1 MQLQINVFSEE
12 VYIQIFI
19 FCQQAKKTMRTLLTS
34 ILILSIANSFAQKN
48 DSLVYE
54 FGENF
59 KVFKTLKSNTF
70 KIKNNDGKVIF
81 RNLKFIE
88 HLGEYLQ
95 VLDKNN
101 THFYINSKG
110 KKKKKVYINLEL
122 CGTVP
127 NYVYQIK
134 EKNNKYYLTEN
145 ENFYD
150 YEDKIPPKIID
161 SIKTKGIDKI
171 NFPNNEKKIEFDEN
185 TFVFNYT
192 KVFPNAIIIQKGKQ
206 QGILYKNDLKF
217 FDKVIYDS
225 GLLKVQIN
233 NEFGYYGITEVKYK
247 ELEPFVFGLA
257 KFKTTDDR
265 IGYVDSIGKE
275 YYE

>member
-1 MQLQINVFSEE
+1 
-12 VYIQIFI
+12 
-19 FCQQAKKTMRTLLTS
+19 MRILLTS
-34 ILILSIANSFAQKN
+34 FLILSIVNSFAQQN

-59 KVFKTLKSNTF
+59 KIYKILKSNTF
-70 KIKNNDGKVIF
+70 EIKKNDKKVIF
-81 RNLKFIE
+81 KNLKFIE

-101 THFYINSKG
+101 TPFYIDSKG
-110 KKKKKVYINLEL
+110 KKKKKVNISLEL

-127 NYVYQIK
+127 NYVYQIIEKK
-134 EKNNKYYLTEN
+134 EKYFLTEN

-161 SIKTKGIDKI
+161 SIEIKGIDKI
-171 NFPNNEKKIEFDEN
+171 NFSNNEKKIEFDEN
-185 TFVFNYT
+185 SFVFNHT
-192 KVFPNAIIIQKGKQ
+192 KVFPNAIIIQKGKK
-206 QGILYKNDLKF
+206 QGILYENDLKY
-217 FDKVIYDS
+217 FDKVTYDS

-247 ELEPFVFGLA
+247 ELEEFIFGLA
-257 KFKTTDDR
+257 KFKTTDNR
-265 IGYVDSIGKE
+265 IGYVDSNGKE